1 MEIQEKEEIYR
12 YVYFNTTLGWMGI
25 ASSDQGIRA
34 IVLPQKERKMVTREL
49 RKQLPPNA
57 NMLFDF
63 YYFSEI
69 SEAFKHY
76 FRKRSVIFDFPLDIN
91 RGNVFERKVWDA
103 TCSVP
108 HGEIRTYK
116 WVAQE
121 IGYPEAA
128 RPVAS
133 ALRYNPLP
141 IIIPC
146 HRVVTS
152 EYSREGYSRGFEW
165 KRKLLEIERRGRVLS
180 DFCTIKE
187 T

>member
-1 MEIQEKEEIYR
+1 MEIQEKQEIYR
-12 YVYFNTTLGWMGI
+12 YVYFNTLFGWMGI
-25 ASSDQGIRA
+25 ASTDQGIRA

-49 RKQLPPNA
+49 KKQLPPNA

-63 YYFSEI
+63 YYFSEVI
-69 SEAFKHY
+69 ETFKHY

-91 RGNVFERKVWDA
+91 RGNAFEKKVWDV
-103 TCSVP
+103 TCSVS

-121 IGYPEAA
+121 IVYPDAVS
-128 RPVAS
+128 PVVS

-146 HRVVTS
+146 HRVIAS
-152 EYSREGYSRGFEW
+152 EYSRESYSRGFEW
-165 KRKLLEIERRGRVLS
+165 KRKLLEIERMGKVMGA
-180 DFCTIKE
+180 FVP
-187 T
+187 